1 MDTLKSKKTNRVLLG
16 VITFVLLLVI
26 QEILVR
32 VAGLIA
38 DSVPYRKFD
47 PFDSFAGNFIHHAA
61 MLILALVI
69 ILVPGKLMNLDFYF
83 QLGDKKR
90 GFIYLAIFT
99 AAFVVISILQHTYMA
114 LNNRLPVYSFPLDGR
129 SIIGTLG
136 FQLLF
141 TGPTEEL
148 TFRALPIVLLTR
160 SFGKSIQIKG
170 SVTLEVILASVLF
183 AFAHVRWSMIPLR
196 FEADYF
202 QIIYAFIMGTI
213 QGIVYQKTK
222 SILYPVLMHSFSN
235 FLMVGGGYVFTA
247 LFS

>member
-1 MDTLKSKKTNRVLLG
+1 MKTLKSNRVLLG
-16 VITFVLLLVI
+16 IITFVLLLVM
-26 QEILVR
+26 QELLVWVTR
-32 VAGLIA
+32 LIA
-38 DSVPYRKFD
+38 DLVTYQGIDPY
-47 PFDSFAGNFIHHAA
+47 DSFAKNCIQQGAIFI
-61 MLILALVI
+61 IALLI
-69 ILVPGKLMNLDFYF
+69 ILVLGKLMNLDFYF